1 MFINKLYKNDFF
13 YLFDNR
19 NKMKTLIIDCDGVLY
34 PESQFPLSIVIKAI
48 EKLAASKSISREEYN
63 KISQETID
71 RGEQGLFNFI
81 LNLCH
86 KNRDLYNSFC
96 KELVD
101 SLDYSSIKRNDE
113 LFNLLLKASKKYEIC
128 ILTNDCIFHL
138 DRIYKQLFG
147 KSLQEFPFPSY
158 DITST
163 FQDGCFHPKQA
174 KEGYVNFMKK
184 INKDKKDCIVID
196 DSYANIKRCME
207 IGIQYEYITESN
219 TLNDVLEKL
228 IKI

>member
-1 MFINKLYKNDFF
+1 
-13 YLFDNR
+13 
-19 NKMKTLIIDCDGVLY
+19 MKTLIIDCDGVLY
-34 PESQFPLSIVIKAI
+34 PEWQFPLSYEIKAI
-48 EKLAASKSISREEYN
+48 ENYAQSINISKEEYN
-63 KISQETID
+63 KISKETID
-71 RGEQGLFNFI
+71 RGEQGLFNFV
-81 LNLCH
+81 LNLVH
-86 KNRDLYNSFC
+86 KNMDKYNEFC
-96 KELVD
+96 KKVAD
-101 SLDYSSIKRNDE
+101 SLDYSNIKRNDE

-174 KEGYVNFMKK
+174 KVGYVNFMKK

-219 TLNDVLEKL
+219 TLSNVLEKL

>member
-1 MFINKLYKNDFF
+1 MDK
-13 YLFDNR
+13 
-19 NKMKTLIIDCDGVLY
+19 
-34 PESQFPLSIVIKAI
+34 
-48 EKLAASKSISREEYN
+48 YN
-63 KISQETID
+63 E
-71 RGEQGLFNFI
+71 
-81 LNLCH
+81 
-86 KNRDLYNSFC
+86 FC
-96 KELVD
+96 KKVAD
-101 SLDYSSIKRNDE
+101 SLDYSNIKRNDE

-219 TLNDVLEKL
+219 TLSNVLEKL

>member
-1 MFINKLYKNDFF
+1 
-13 YLFDNR
+13 
-19 NKMKTLIIDCDGVLY
+19 MKTLIIDCDGVLY
-34 PESQFPLSIVIKAI
+34 PEWQFPLSYEIKAI
-48 EKLAASKSISREEYN
+48 ENYAQSINISKEEYN
-63 KISQETID
+63 KISKETID
-71 RGEQGLFNFI
+71 RSEQGLFNFV
-81 LNLCH
+81 LNLVH
-86 KNRDLYNSFC
+86 KNMDKYNEFC
-96 KELVD
+96 KKVAD
-101 SLDYSSIKRNDE
+101 SLDYSNIKRNDE

-219 TLNDVLEKL
+219 TLSNVLEKL